1 LANNPAS
8 GTFYD
13 PGKTGSRLSSLGV
26 HEHWNNPTDK
36 QYSRNLGTGTGIELV
51 ALTATRPAPQLV
63 IRKADNQVVIS
74 WQASLT
80 NCQLQSA
87 AQLGPTTTW
96 SNVNTTPV
104 RVQDRSTVTNP
115 ITEASHFYRVVR

>member
-1 LANNPAS
+1 
-8 GTFYD
+8 
-13 PGKTGSRLSSLGV
+13 
-26 HEHWNNPTDK
+26 
-36 QYSRNLGTGTGIELV
+36 V

-63 IRKADNQVVIS
+63 TRKADNQVVIS

-87 AQLGPTTTW
+87 AQLSPTTTW
-96 SNVNTTPV
+96 SDVNTTPV

-115 ITEASHFYRVVR
+115 ITGASQFYRAVR